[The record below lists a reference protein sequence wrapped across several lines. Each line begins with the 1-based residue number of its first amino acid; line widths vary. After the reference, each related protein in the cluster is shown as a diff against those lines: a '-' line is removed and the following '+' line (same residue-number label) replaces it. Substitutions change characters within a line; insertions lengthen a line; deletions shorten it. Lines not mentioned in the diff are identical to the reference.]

1 MAELAA
7 QQHGK
12 SRVRVGRVWRDGARH
27 TFVEWTVDTML
38 ESDMAHAYKSP
49 SNAGMTATD
58 TQKNTVYFI
67 AKQLPSNASPEDFAI
82 ALAKHFV
89 VTYPLV
95 TRAKI
100 GVEQANWERHQ
111 QGDRPHAHGYEGH
124 GTGARTAYVEYS
136 TVGQLTVHGGVRGW
150 KVLKTTQS
158 GYEGDYALLAV
169 RDLGLVC
176 ASLQWHAGL
185 SVLLTMES
193 AFQLDLYPAQ
203 EFDLLI

>member
-38 ESDMAHAYKSP
+38 ESDMAHAYKTP

-58 TQKNTVYFI
+58 TQKNTVYYI
-67 AKQLPSNASPEDFAI
+67 AKNLPSNASPEDFAT

-89 VTYPLV
+89 ATYPLV

-111 QGDRPHAHGYEGH
+111 QDDRAHAHGYEGR
-124 GTGARTAYVEYS
+124 GTGARTAYAEYS
-136 TVGQLTVHGGVRGW
+136 TGGQLTVHGGVRGW

-158 GYEGDYALLAV
+158 GYEGAFFFFHV
-169 RDLGLVC
+169 RRLELDS
-176 ASLQWHAGL
+176 ASPG
-185 SVLLTMES
+185 M
-193 AFQLDLYPAQ
+193 
-203 EFDLLI
+203 